1 VKLVPSAKSPLLFPK
16 AQTKLAESPI
26 TGLPETANLGEIM
39 PILKNLGPNVA
50 TMKFRVYMAIF
61 DSELAQTLLHRVR
74 QLKKAAYLTLT
85 NPREL
90 ARTILARFDCTKTL
104 DIQEAVSP
112 KPLSK
117 KAHFA
122 TSSLP
127 IIFIHRSNSAFIHRS
142 NSDHL
147 KYSLAQAHKS
157 NPQSAVFLLGD
168 SSNDVYDFVEHRP
181 MTEYLRGAAEFQNIY
196 KHYSTHTVD
205 FELICFQ
212 RWFIL
217 REFVIV
223 NNISQCLY
231 LDSDTMLYADVTR
244 EWKKFEQFDF
254 TLCWNSIGCVFFL
267 NRLKGLDEFCQ
278 FLMDIYGSQNKFYYD
293 RMVAHYAVRKKHQL
307 TGGACDMTAF
317 QFYSEGNFGQ
327 MGEASHIID
336 GAVYDPNINM
346 PHPGF
351 EMENGIK
358 KIIWKN
364 RQPYG
369 KHLRTGE
376 EIRFNSLHFNGRAK
390 KLMSQY
396 YTGNID

>member
-1 VKLVPSAKSPLLFPK
+1 
-16 AQTKLAESPI
+16 
-26 TGLPETANLGEIM
+26 M
-39 PILKNLGPNVA
+39 PILKNIAPNLA
-50 TMKFRVYMAIF
+50 GIKFRVYMAIL
-61 DSELAQTLLHRVR
+61 DSELAQTFVSRAR
-74 QLKKAAYLTLT
+74 DLKAFSRIALTD
-85 NPREL
+85 PRRL
-90 ARTILARFDCTKTL
+90 SRAIVKRFSFTSPMEV
-104 DIQEAVSP
+104 QEPLVH
-112 KPLSK
+112 KPLSTKTPLK
-117 KAHFA
+117 KPYSS
-122 TSSLP
+122 TSALP
-127 IIFIHRSNSAFIHRS
+127 IIFIHKSNSE
-142 NSDHL
+142 HL
-147 KYSLAQAHKS
+147 KYSLGQAHAS
-157 NPQSAVFLLGD
+157 NPQSTVILLGD
-168 SSNDVYDFVEHRP
+168 SSNDAYDFVEHRS
-181 MTEYLRGAAEFQNIY
+181 MAEYFHGAGEFQKIY
-196 KHYSTHTVD
+196 KHYSTHGVD

-217 REFVIV
+217 RDFLIA
-223 NNISQCLY
+223 NNLSQCLY
-231 LDSDTMLYADVTR
+231 LDSDTMLYADVTKD
-244 EWKKFEQFDF
+244 WKKFEQFDF

-278 FLMDIYGSQNKFYYD
+278 FLMDIYCSQNKFYYD
-293 RMVAHYAVRKKHQL
+293 RMVAHYAVRKKHHL
-307 TGGACDMTAF
+307 AGGACDMTAF

-336 GAVYDPNINM
+336 GSVYDPNINM

>member
-1 VKLVPSAKSPLLFPK
+1 
-16 AQTKLAESPI
+16 
-26 TGLPETANLGEIM
+26 M

-50 TMKFRVYMAIF
+50 TMKFRVYLAII
-61 DSELAQTLLHRVR
+61 DSEFAQKFFYRAR
-74 QLKKAAYLTLT
+74 IALTD
-85 NPREL
+85 PRRLSRAIRKRLSFTSPMEV
-90 ARTILARFDCTKTL
+90 
-104 DIQEAVSP
+104 QEPVSP
-112 KPLSK
+112 KPLSTKIPLK
-117 KAHFA
+117 KAHIT

-127 IIFIHRSNSAFIHRS
+127 IIFIHRSNSE
-142 NSDHL
+142 HL

-157 NPQSAVFLLGD
+157 NPQSTEFLLGD

-278 FLMDIYGSQNKFYYD
+278 FLMDIYGSKNKFYYD

-307 TGGACDMTAF
+307 RGGACDMTAF
-317 QFYSEGNFGQ
+317 QFYSEVNFGQ
-327 MGEASHIID
+327 MGEASRIID
-336 GAVYDPNINM
+336 GSVYDPNINM

-358 KIIWKN
+358 KIIWKDS
-364 RQPYG
+364 QPYG
-369 KHLRTGE
+369 RFMSTGK
-376 EIRFNSLHFNGRAK
+376 EIRFNSLHFNGHAK
-390 KLMSQY
+390 KLMRQY
-396 YTGNID
+396 CTADWNNTHQQS